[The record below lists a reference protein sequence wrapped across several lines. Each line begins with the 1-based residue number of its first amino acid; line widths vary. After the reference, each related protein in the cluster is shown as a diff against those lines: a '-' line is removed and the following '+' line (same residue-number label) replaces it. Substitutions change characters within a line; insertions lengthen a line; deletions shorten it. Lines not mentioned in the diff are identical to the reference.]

1 MYSVS
6 VEKSRRGRRGTIF
19 GALLFACP
27 APFCRG
33 QGAPTCCAKI
43 ESIGFSSNLPVV
55 IIESLSGTE
64 ILHDEYQVANLC
76 SCTPSALAAEKGI
89 EDYEGKAEVAGRGNS
104 SADFEKTQFKIKM
117 QDENGNK
124 LKFPFMGFDS
134 ERRFVLTGPGESDRS
149 MMFNYMVRHNDSEFS
164 LGRRPWAVFHR
175 LAGSP
180 AHSRPLP
187 PGGFPLP
194 HFQAYNIGRA
204 SGEYAP
210 NTQYIEV
217 FTVED
222 SQPLSLDDY
231 RGVYLAVEKLDADRV
246 GLEEDITD
254 ENPTGGFLLKYDND
268 NYEWDEVT
276 VGPYTYWGMDQ
287 PFVVKEPEA
296 PTEVQRNYLSNY
308 LNQFMQA
315 LMAEDWL
322 RVPDERKYTSFI
334 DVDAFI
340 KYLLAVEVTKNPD
353 GYRGSTYLHKD
364 QDKPLA
370 AGPMWDYNEAFGM
383 CCGYP
388 IEGYWEEG
396 VSGPGIAGGSA
407 ISPEGFRFLI
417 CEDPER
423 CIADPTDGI
432 SFWYRR
438 MWQDPA
444 FRAQTKET
452 WKTLRAGPWSD
463 VEMEKMYQSG
473 VEQLSNGPA
482 SRNYATYSEAL
493 GDDTGPATLEM
504 WVNATARLET
514 WLNDRLAW
522 MDVALADP
530 KVDYAS

>member
-1 MYSVS
+1 M
-6 VEKSRRGRRGTIF
+6 
-19 GALLFACP
+19 
-27 APFCRG
+27 
-33 QGAPTCCAKI
+33 
-43 ESIGFSSNLPVV
+43 V
-55 IIESLSGTE
+55 IIESLAGAE
-64 ILHDEYQVANLC
+64 ILHGEYQVANLC
-76 SCTPSALAAEKGI
+76 SCTPPELAAEKGI

-104 SADFEKTQFKIKM
+104 SADFEKTQFKMKL
-117 QDENGNK
+117 QDENGDK
-124 LKFPFMGFDS
+124 LKFPFLGFDS
-134 ERRFVLTGPGESDRS
+134 ERRFILVGPGESDRS
-149 MMFNYMVRHNDSEFS
+149 MMFNYMVRDVF
-164 LGRRPWAVFHR
+164 RVFRAVLAAESHDLPSSPIVSHR
-175 LAGSP
+175 LPSSPIASHRLPSPPIVSHRLPSSPIVSHRLTHEGSS
-180 AHSRPLP
+180 SRYYFCL
-187 PGGFPLP
+187 
-194 HFQAYNIGRA
+194 QAYNIGRA

-217 FTVED
+217 FSVED
-222 SQPLSLDDY
+222 SQPLSMDDY

-287 PFVVKEPEA
+287 PFVVTEPDA
-296 PTEVQRNYLSNY
+296 PTEVQRNFLSDY

-438 MWQDPA
+438 MWQDPE
-444 FRAQTKET
+444 FREKTKET
-452 WKTLRAGPWSD
+452 WEMLRAGPWSD
-463 VEMEKMYQSG
+463 EEMQKLYDSG
-473 VEQLSNGPA
+473 VEQLRNGPA
-482 SRNYATYSEAL
+482 ARNYEAYSEVL
-493 GDDTGPATLEM
+493 GDARGPATLET
-504 WVNATARLET
+504 WTNATARLDT
-514 WLNDRLAW
+514 WLQDRLTW
-522 MDVALADP
+522 MDLALGDP
-530 KVDYAS
+530 KLDYSS